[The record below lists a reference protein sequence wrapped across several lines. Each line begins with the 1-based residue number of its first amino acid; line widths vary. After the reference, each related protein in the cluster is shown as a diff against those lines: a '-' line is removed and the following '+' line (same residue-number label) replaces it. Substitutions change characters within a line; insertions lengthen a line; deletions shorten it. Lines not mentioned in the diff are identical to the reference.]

1 MQINEKIAQ
10 AVIDDRQLEIAPRL
24 NLDYRKVLHLV
35 LQQGVL
41 SGGAQESLEDNLLR
55 SLYLLSYQ
63 DDKSF
68 WFDAHSNV
76 LPLL

>member
-1 MQINEKIAQ
+1 
-10 AVIDDRQLEIAPRL
+10 
-24 NLDYRKVLHLV
+24 V

-41 SGGAQESLEDNLLR
+41 SGGAQASLEDNLLR

-68 WFDAHSNV
+68 W
-76 LPLL
+76 LPQF

>member
-24 NLDYRKVLHLV
+24 NLGYRKVLHLV

-41 SGGAQESLEDNLLR
+41 SGGAQASLEDNLLH

-68 WFDAHSNV
+68 W
-76 LPLL
+76 L

>member
-63 DDKSF
+63 DDKNF
-68 WFDAHSNV
+68 WFDAHPNV